1 MDRNELQVS
10 STNDTCNSQ
19 MDLFYFRPIYILFF
33 LSSRDENVTTKLD
46 LIGDIHIQYVVQTQL
61 HRIENSIDL
70 ENAMS
75 R

>member
-1 MDRNELQVS
+1 
-10 STNDTCNSQ
+10 

-46 LIGDIHIQYVVQTQL
+46 LIGDIHTQYVVQTQL

>member
-1 MDRNELQVS
+1 
-10 STNDTCNSQ
+10 
-19 MDLFYFRPIYILFF
+19 MDLFTFDRYIFFF

-46 LIGDIHIQYVVQTQL
+46 LLGDIHIQCVVQTQL

-70 ENAMS
+70 ENALS

>member
-1 MDRNELQVS
+1 
-10 STNDTCNSQ
+10 